1 MRWKFR
7 IRDLVKL
14 VQDLKRKN
22 TSLEDELRLAR
33 ERVAVRDD
41 ENRRWEQER
50 LDIRSRI
57 EKVLGEIGCW
67 SAWMNPRRWRLTKTI
82 DVEIYGQRYTVNGEA
97 DESYGSNSPRLL
109 INK

>member
-1 MRWKFR
+1 MTLDRLDALEIR

-22 TSLEDELRLAR
+22 ASLGDDLRLAR

-50 LDIRSRI
+50 IDIRSRI
-57 EKVLGEIGCW
+57 EKVLGEIDLLEC
-67 SAWMNPRRWRLTKTI
+67 L
-82 DVEIYGQRYTVNGEA
+82 
-97 DESYGSNSPRLL
+97 DEP
-109 INK
+109 KEVAVD

>member
-1 MRWKFR
+1 MTLDRLDALEIR

-22 TSLEDELRLAR
+22 ASLEDDLRLAR

-50 LDIRSRI
+50 VDIRSRI
-57 EKVLGEIGCW
+57 EKVLGEIDLLEC
-67 SAWMNPRRWRLTKTI
+67 L
-82 DVEIYGQRYTVNGEA
+82 DVPMEVA
-97 DESYGSNSPRLL
+97 FD
-109 INK
+109 